1 MAAHCQD
8 CSACCTVFDVPG
20 VTSFGETCKHV
31 GQTGHGVGCMI
42 YAKRPVECMT
52 YVCLWLD
59 SQRHALSEFAPMP
72 ESMRPDVCH
81 VVMGFP
87 GARER
92 DAMFVYPLPG
102 HENAWRL
109 PPVSD
114 YLREILARGAK
125 VVVVEGAKRWALKGD
140 MAVVGT
146 EEEFADLLA

>member
-1 MAAHCQD
+1 
-8 CSACCTVFDVPG
+8 
-20 VTSFGETCKHV
+20 
-31 GQTGHGVGCMI
+31 
-42 YAKRPVECMT
+42 
-52 YVCLWLD
+52 
-59 SQRHALSEFAPMP
+59 MP

-102 HENAWRL
+102 HENAWRV

-125 VVVVEGAKRWALKGD
+125 VVAIYGGSSMSKQVEALEAGAQI
-140 MAVVGT
+140 VVGT
-146 EEEFADLLA
+146 PGRVLAHLRQRRQGLNADGVPSSGTPPPPGSGSAPPRARA